1 VSQDVWRGIDY
12 PLGATCDVSGTNFA
26 IFSENADR
34 VELCLFDQ
42 SGSETSVFLPEV
54 TANIHHGYLPGVG
67 QGQRYGYRVHGRWA
81 PKEGHRFNPAKL
93 LMDPYARAID
103 GQPEWSDVLYD
114 YANKPGGVADRRD
127 SASAMPR
134 SIVVDHSFDWG
145 NDAPPATPIHKSV
158 IYETHVKG
166 MTQLHPGVP
175 EHQRG
180 TYAGMSSP
188 AVIEHLTRLGVTA
201 VELLP
206 VHHFV
211 SEAALVEEGR
221 TNYWGYSSIGFFA
234 PHSAYSSAGQ
244 EGQQVQEFK
253 EMVKQ
258 FHVAGI
264 EVILDVVYNHT
275 GESGKGGPSLAFRGI
290 DNSSYYRVDPEKPLN
305 YVDYTGTGNTLNVMH
320 PNILQ
325 IIMDSLR
332 YWVQEMHVDGFRF
345 DLASTLARELHAV
358 DRLSGFFDLIHQDP
372 VISRVKLIAEPWDVG
387 DGGYQVGNF
396 PPQWSEWNAKY
407 RDEIRDYWRGHPE
420 TLADFAMRFTGSSD
434 LYGASGRRPRASIN
448 FVTAHD
454 GFTMRDLVSYDH
466 KRNMANGEDNRDGE
480 GHNRSWNSGVEGPTD
495 DEAVR
500 LVRNRRHRAMLAT
513 LLLSQGVP
521 MLLGGDELGRTQQGN
536 NNGYCQDNEISWF
549 DWENADQE
557 LLSFTRKLIGLRTAH
572 PVLRRRGWFEGRNV
586 RGHGID
592 DIRWYGVDGEMMSN
606 DDWNV
611 GYARSLMIYL
621 NGKAIASPGPRSE
634 KIKDDSFLCLFNA
647 HTEDVAFKMARESA
661 GLSWCVEIDSA
672 DVSRAGEVLV
682 DPDSVTAPGWSV
694 TVLRRID

>member
-1 VSQDVWRGIDY
+1 
-12 PLGATCDVSGTNFA
+12 LGATCDASGTNFA

-34 VELCLFDQ
+34 VELCLFDEL
-42 SGSETSVFLPEV
+42 GRERSVMLAEV
-54 TANIHHGYLPGVG
+54 TANVHHGYLPGVG
-67 QGQRYGYRVHGRWA
+67 QGQRYGYRVHGQWA
-81 PKEGHRFNPAKL
+81 PNDGHRFNPAKL

-103 GQPEWSDVLYD
+103 GQPEWSDLLYD
-114 YANKPGGVADRRD
+114 YANKPGGVADNRD

-134 SIVVDHSFDWG
+134 SIVVDQSFDWG
-145 NDAPPATPIHKSV
+145 GDAPPAIPIYKSV

-166 MTQLHPGVP
+166 MTELHPDVP
-175 EHQRG
+175 EHERG

-188 AVIEHLTRLGVTA
+188 AVIKHLGALGVTA

-244 EGQQVQEFK
+244 DGQQVREFK
-253 EMVKQ
+253 EMVKR
-258 FHVAGI
+258 FHAAGI

-275 GESGKGGPSLAFRGI
+275 GEGGKGGPSLAFRGI
-290 DNSSYYRVDPEKPLN
+290 DNSSYYRVDPARPLN

-396 PPQWSEWNAKY
+396 PQQWSEWNAKY
-407 RDEIRDYWRGHPE
+407 RDEIRDYWRGRPG

-466 KRNMANGEDNRDGE
+466 KHNLANGEDDRDGE
-480 GHNRSWNSGVEGPTD
+480 GHNRSWNSGAEGPTD
-495 DEAVR
+495 DAAVR
-500 LVRNRRHRAMLAT
+500 LVRSRRQRAMLAT

-536 NNGYCQDNEISWF
+536 NNGYSQDNEVSWF

-557 LLSFTRKLIGLRTAH
+557 LLSFTQQLIGLRTEH
-572 PVLRRRGWFEGRNV
+572 PVFRRRGWFEGRNV

-592 DIRWYGVDGEMMSN
+592 DIRWYGVDGDMMS
-606 DDWNV
+606 DEDWNV
-611 GYARSLMIYL
+611 GHARSLMVYL
-621 NGKAIASPGPRSE
+621 NGKAIAAPGPHGQ
-634 KIKDDSFLCLFNA
+634 KIEDDSFLCLFNA
-647 HTEDVAFKMARESA
+647 HSQGVDFKLSPESA
-661 GLSWCVEIDSA
+661 GLSWCVEIDSTDPA
-672 DVSRAGEVLV
+672 RGGEVLS
-682 DPDSVTAPGWSV
+682 DPGHIVAPGWSV

>member
-1 VSQDVWRGIDY
+1 MSQDVWRGVDY
-12 PLGATCDVSGTNFA
+12 PLGATCDASGTNFA

-34 VELCLFDQ
+34 VELCLFDEL
-42 SGSETSVFLPEV
+42 GRERSVFLPEV

-67 QGQRYGYRVHGRWA
+67 QGQRYGYRVHGQWA

-103 GQPEWSDVLYD
+103 GQPDWSDVLYD
-114 YANKPGGVADRRD
+114 YANKPGGVADKRD

-134 SIVVDHSFDWG
+134 SIVVDQSFDWG
-145 NDAPPATPIHKSV
+145 GDVPPATPIHKSV

-166 MTQLHPGVP
+166 MTELHPDVP
-175 EHQRG
+175 EHERG

-188 AVIEHLTRLGVTA
+188 AVIQHLSKLGVTA

-234 PHSAYSSAGQ
+234 PHGAYSSAGQ
-244 EGQQVQEFK
+244 DGKQVKEFK
-253 EMVKQ
+253 EMVKR
-258 FHVAGI
+258 FHTAGI

-290 DNSSYYRVDPEKPLN
+290 DNRSYYRVDPDKPLN
-305 YVDYTGTGNTLNVMH
+305 YVDYTGTGNTLNVLH

-396 PPQWSEWNAKY
+396 PPQWSEWNGKY
-407 RDEIRDYWRGHPE
+407 RDEIRDYWRGRPG

-466 KRNMANGEDNRDGE
+466 KHNLANGEDNRDGE
-480 GHNRSWNSGVEGPTD
+480 GHNRSWNSGAEGPTD
-495 DEAVR
+495 EAAVR
-500 LVRNRRHRAMLAT
+500 LVRSRRQRAMMAT

-521 MLLGGDELGRTQQGN
+521 MLLGGDELGRSQQGN
-536 NNGYCQDNEISWF
+536 NNGYSQDNEISWF

-557 LLSFTRKLIGLRTAH
+557 LLSFTQQLIGLRTGH
-572 PVLRRRGWFEGRNV
+572 PVFRRRGWFEGRNV
-586 RGHGID
+586 RGDGID
-592 DIRWYGVDGEMMSN
+592 DIRWYGVEGEMMSEE
-606 DDWNV
+606 DWNV
-611 GYARSLMIYL
+611 GHARSLMIYL
-621 NGKAIASPGPRSE
+621 NGKAIAAPGSHGE
-634 KIKDDSFLCLFNA
+634 KIEDDSFLCLFNA
-647 HTEDVAFKMARESA
+647 HSQDVDFKLSPESA
-661 GLSWCVEIDSA
+661 GLSWCVEIDST
-672 DVSRAGEVLV
+672 DPSRAGEVLS
-682 DPDSVTAPGWSV
+682 DPGQVVAPGWSV